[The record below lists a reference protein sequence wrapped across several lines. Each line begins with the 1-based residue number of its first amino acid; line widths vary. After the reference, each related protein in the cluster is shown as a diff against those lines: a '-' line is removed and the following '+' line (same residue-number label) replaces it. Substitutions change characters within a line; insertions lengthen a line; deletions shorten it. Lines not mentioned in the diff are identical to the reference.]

1 MLNKKF
7 LDQANFELQVR
18 KNTSVLETNV
28 NVINFC
34 PKPVIFGVSMCHR
47 EPQVTS

>member
-34 PKPVIFGVSMCHR
+34 PKPVILVYLCVIVSPR
-47 EPQVTS
+47 